1 MWKIRISVD
10 FLNGLNLKMELTP
23 NSGAVYEIRPTCDW
37 VVVDSAIVA
46 RCSAVCLG
54 MQGETH
60 LLADYRLCSYTAGR
74 CGRGLQESPAQTD
87 SAASTPSLPS
97 VAFDWAPHCLTW
109 GWREG
114 GGRKRERDYT
124 LQKYTGKEVEVLR
137 NLRDTVLLFHI
148 GPIKEGWNLLEN

>member
-97 VAFDWAPHCLTW
+97 VAFD
-109 GWREG
+109 
-114 GGRKRERDYT
+114 
-124 LQKYTGKEVEVLR
+124 
-137 NLRDTVLLFHI
+137 
-148 GPIKEGWNLLEN
+148 